1 MLSSSEESPL
11 LQSSNNSTRNR
22 DDGGGSNQEQNET
35 ELRRATFSQKSTLI
49 STPTTTLSDSRNTGS
64 SNTTNMTVV
73 ALAFTVFVQSYLLEG
88 VFPYAGFLTMHLLSA
103 KNEDVDTAGIDVNEE
118 TVGKYAGYVACSF
131 MAGRT
136 ITAVL
141 WGRLADSYG
150 RVFVLEASLVCSAIT
165 SLGFGFASTY
175 KEALVW
181 RFLMGVGNGITG
193 TIKCLLSE
201 IKESSGSEAKEIKTM
216 AIVYGMRGYGFLL
229 CPAITGYLSDPMQ
242 QYPQTMASAMVPL
255 CIQSLLLAYPFVL
268 PNLVAFFLCWSACR
282 LVRDHVEETLPVE
295 KRQPFVLVPTS
306 VTGLCRR
313 LLRLERT
320 ADDSSNEISH
330 KFVLPIGNNDKIET
344 NENDKGGQEI
354 VSASATSDTTR
365 DLLWSSG
372 SNKIH
377 DLDTQHQQQRRIRGR
392 WLHLYVYWMFSFL
405 NIASDELFPL
415 FCLSKLSG
423 LGLQENQISFVFGG
437 TTIVYGM
444 LQYLLLTGLVQK
456 IGLYPT
462 LRIGTFGSISPAI
475 LIPIGSLWLTTMNN
489 DKVGNDGSVDIDY
502 EDHDGSENSNKLI
515 PSVALYLCIL
525 IAVIKSFTSVVFSTL
540 TIATNRT
547 VDTIDQR
554 ATLNG
559 IASLGGSFAKAC
571 GPVFAGTLF
580 SFLAGNT
587 SKDGRGGTTAAEYF
601 AGDPVFRSYVIDP
614 PYGSIVAYGIL
625 SILGFLLGVQALVLR
640 GNTSS

>member
-11 LQSSNNSTRNR
+11 LQSSNNNSTRNH
-22 DDGGGSNQEQNET
+22 DGGGGGGSNKEQNEI
-35 ELRRATFSQKSTLI
+35 EKSTLL
-49 STPTTTLSDSRNTGS
+49 STPTTTLSDSSRNAGNT
-64 SNTTNMTVV
+64 TTNMTIV

-88 VFPYAGFLTMHLLSA
+88 VFPYAGFLTMHLLSS
-103 KNEDVDTAGIDVNEE
+103 KNNDVDVAGIDIDINEE

-136 ITAVL
+136 ITAIL

-175 KEALVW
+175 KEALMW

-242 QYPQTMASAMVPL
+242 QYPHIMASAMIPL

-268 PNLVAFFLCWSACR
+268 PNLLAFILCWGAWR
-282 LVRDHVEETLPVE
+282 LVRDHVEETLPVG
-295 KRQPFVLVPTS
+295 KRQPFSFSLVSTS
-306 VTGLCRR
+306 ITDWCRR

-320 ADDSSNEISH
+320 ADGSSNEISH
-330 KFVLPIGNNDKIET
+330 KFVVPIGNNDKIET
-344 NENDKGGQEI
+344 NENNKVAQEI
-354 VSASATSDTTR
+354 ASASAPSVTTR
-365 DLLWSSG
+365 DLLWGSG
-372 SNKIH
+372 NDKKH
-377 DLDTQHQQQRRIRGR
+377 DNDIQRQQQRRIRGR

-423 LGLQENQISFVFGG
+423 LGLQENQISFLLGG

-462 LRIGTFGSISPAI
+462 LRIGTFGSISPAL
-475 LIPIGSLWLTTMNN
+475 LIPIGSLWLVAMNN
-489 DKVGNDGSVDIDY
+489 NKVNHDSSANNDY
-502 EDHDGSENSNKLI
+502 EDHGGFENSNKLI
-515 PSVALYLCIL
+515 PLVALYLCIL

-580 SFLAGNT
+580 SFLAGNA
-587 SKDGRGGTTAAEYF
+587 SKDGRGGTTTAESSVV
-601 AGDPVFRSYVIDP
+601 DPVFHSYAIDP

-625 SILGFLLGVQALVLR
+625 SMLGFLLGVQALLLR

>member
-1 MLSSSEESPL
+1 MFLSSEESPL
-11 LQSSNNSTRNR
+11 LQSSNDSTRNH
-22 DDGGGSNQEQNET
+22 DGIGSNQEQNEI
-35 ELRRATFSQKSTLI
+35 EKI
-49 STPTTTLSDSRNTGS
+49 STSTTTDST
-64 SNTTNMTVV
+64 TTNMTVV

-88 VFPYAGFLTMHLLSA
+88 VFPYAGFLTMHLLSS
-103 KNEDVDTAGIDVNEE
+103 KNKDANVAGIDIDVNEE

-141 WGRLADSYG
+141 WGKLADSYG

-175 KEALVW
+175 REALMW

-201 IKESSGSEAKEIKTM
+201 IKESSGSESKEIKTM

-229 CPAITGYLSDPMQ
+229 CPAITGYLSDPIQ
-242 QYPQTMASAMVPL
+242 QYPRTMVSAMIPL

-268 PNLVAFFLCWSACR
+268 PNLLAFFLCWGAWR

-295 KRQPFVLVPTS
+295 KRQPVSFLLASTS
-306 VTGLCRR
+306 VTGWCRR
-313 LLRLERT
+313 LLRLEKT
-320 ADDSSNEISH
+320 ADGSSNEISR
-330 KFVLPIGNNDKIET
+330 KFVLYIHNNDKIGT
-344 NENDKGGQEI
+344 NENNKVVQAT
-354 VSASATSDTTR
+354 ASVTTR
-365 DLLWSSG
+365 DLLWGSG
-372 SNKIH
+372 SDKRH
-377 DLDTQHQQQRRIRGR
+377 DRDTQHQQQRRIRGR
-392 WLHLYVYWMFSFL
+392 WLHLYIYWMFSFL
-405 NIASDELFPL
+405 NIALDELFPL

-423 LGLQENQISFVFGG
+423 LGLKENQISFVLGG
-437 TTIVYGM
+437 TTIVYGV
-444 LQYLLLTGLVQK
+444 LQYLMLTCLVQK

-462 LRIGTFGSISPAI
+462 LRIGTFGSMSPAI
-475 LIPIGSLWLTTMNN
+475 LIPIGSLWLATMNN
-489 DKVGNDGSVDIDY
+489 DKASNGSSVDNDY
-502 EDHDGSENSNKLI
+502 EDYDGSQNNDKLI
-515 PSVALYLCIL
+515 PLVALYLCIL

-580 SFLAGNT
+580 SFLAGNA
-587 SKDGRGGTTAAEYF
+587 SKDDRGGTTASESSV
-601 AGDPVFRSYVIDP
+601 GDQVFHSYVIDP

-625 SILGFLLGVQALVLR
+625 SILGFLLGVQSLVLR